1 MDWYDIVD
9 SSEKI
14 GKIYMAAEITQIVSN
29 ELTEI
34 DNDLSVPLL
43 KHVQPNLRVYQLVF
57 FYKSWMKNKN
67 DLSTYFIAD

>member
-9 SSEKI
+9 NSEKV
-14 GKIYMAAEITQIVSN
+14 GKMYMAAEITQIVSN

-43 KHVQPNLRVYQLVF
+43 KHVQPNLRFYQLVF
-57 FYKSWMKNKN
+57 LQKLDDK
-67 DLSTYFIAD
+67 